1 MSTAE
6 HAIIATPPVR
16 LKVVRPNR
24 PPAAVIEV
32 SGQPVRVVVW
42 SWPEWIAARSSV
54 DAVGIVREGVC
65 AVTFEPMA

>member
-6 HAIIATPPVR
+6 RAIVPSAPNR
-16 LKVVRPNR
+16 LRVVKPNR

-32 SGQPVRVVVW
+32 DGHPVRVVVW
-42 SWPEWIAARSSV
+42 SWPEWLAARSSV
-54 DAVGIVREGVC
+54 DAMGIVREGVC